1 MKFLPLIW
9 AGIWRKKGRA
19 ILMLLQIVSTFAL
32 FGVLQ
37 GLNTGI
43 KQAIARTHADRL
55 YVASSVSL
63 GDPLPLGHLSRL
75 EAVPGVTH
83 VSYRIGFGGTY
94 QQLTQFVPGFAT
106 DVRGFFAMFEEID
119 VPKAQIE
126 ALANTRTG
134 AIVGK
139 VLADRYGWK
148 VGDRITIRGPTPK
161 RDGSRDW
168 PLDIVGIYT
177 QTLQPESAIA
187 LIANYEYANEGR
199 AVNRDTV
206 DYFTVRVADASRAA
220 QVGLQIDGVFANS
233 SNETRTQSEQ
243 ELAQSQVQRIG
254 DLDFIV
260 HGVTAAVFFA
270 LLFATGALLMQSIRE
285 RVPELAILKSV
296 GFSDRLVMMLIVCEA
311 LVLCLLSAGIG
322 LGLAALLLPMARSA
336 VGAAS
341 VPGIVI
347 AAGLGCAV
355 VLALIGST
363 VPAWRGLRLQVAD
376 ALADRG

>member
-9 AGIWRKKGRA
+9 AGIWRKRGRA

-63 GDPLPLGHLSRL
+63 SDPLPLAHLTRL
-75 EAVPGVTH
+75 QAVPGVKG

-94 QQLTQFVPGFAT
+94 QHPTQFVPGFAT
-106 DVRGFFAMFEEID
+106 DVPSFFAMFDEID
-119 VPKAQIE
+119 VPQAQIA
-126 ALANTRTG
+126 ALASTRTG

-139 VLADRYGWK
+139 VIADRYGWQ
-148 VGDRITIRGPTPK
+148 VGDRIVIQGPTPK

-187 LIANYEYANEGR
+187 LIANYSYANEGR

-206 DYFTVRVADASRAA
+206 DYFTVQVSDASRAA
-220 QVGLQIDGVFANS
+220 QIGLQIDSLFASS

-285 RVPELAILKSV
+285 RVPELAILKTV
-296 GFSDRLVMMLIVCEA
+296 GFPDRLVMALIVCEA
-311 LVLCLLSAGIG
+311 LLLCLFSAGLG
-322 LGLAALLLPMARSA
+322 LGLAALLLPMARGTIGVA
-336 VGAAS
+336 K
-341 VPGIVI
+341 VPATVFLS
-347 AAGLGCAV
+347 GLGCAL
-355 VLALIGST
+355 VLALIAST

-376 ALADRG
+376 ALADR

>member
-9 AGIWRKKGRA
+9 AGIWRKRGRA
-19 ILMLLQIVSTFAL
+19 VLMLLQIASAFAL

-63 GDPLPLGHLSRL
+63 GDPLPLAHLQPLQSVAGV
-75 EAVPGVTH
+75 EA

-94 QQLTQFVPGFAT
+94 QQPTQFVPGFAT
-106 DVRGFFAMFEEID
+106 EVKSFFEMFKEME
-119 VPKAQIE
+119 VAPEQIA
-126 ALANTRTG
+126 ALARTRTG

-139 VLADRYGWK
+139 VTAERYGWK
-148 VGDRITIRGPTPK
+148 VGDRVTILGPVPK
-161 RDGSRDW
+161 RDGSREW
-168 PLDIVGIYT
+168 VLDIVGTYT
-177 QTLQPESAIA
+177 HELQPEAAIA
-187 LIANYEYANEGR
+187 LIANYDYANEGR
-199 AVNRDTV
+199 VVNRDTV
-206 DYFTVRVADASRAA
+206 DYFTVQVDDVAHAT
-220 QVGLQIDGVFANS
+220 QIGLAIDSLFANS

-270 LLFATGALLMQSIRE
+270 LLFATGALMMQSIRE
-285 RVPELAILKSV
+285 RVPELAILKTV
-296 GFSDRLVMMLIVCEA
+296 GFSDARVMGLIVCEA
-311 LVLCLLSAGIG
+311 LLFCLLSAGIG
-322 LGLAALLLPMARSA
+322 LGLAAVLLPLARGFISM
-336 VGAAS
+336 AS
-341 VPGIVI
+341 VPGTVML
-347 AAGLGCAV
+347 AGLGCAV
-355 VLALIGST
+355 VLALVGST

-376 ALADRG
+376 ALAER

>member
-1 MKFLPLIW
+1 VKFLPLIW
-9 AGIWRKKGRA
+9 AGIWRKRGRA
-19 ILMLLQIVSTFAL
+19 VLMLLQIASAFAL

-63 GDPLPLGHLSRL
+63 GDPLPLAHLQPL
-75 EAVPGVTH
+75 QGVAGVTG

-94 QQLTQFVPGFAT
+94 QQPTQFIPGFAT
-106 DVRGFFAMFEEID
+106 DVKSFFEIFTE
-119 VPKAQIE
+119 VEVAPEQI
-126 ALANTRTG
+126 ASLARTRTG

-139 VLADRYGWK
+139 VTAERYGWK
-148 VGDRITIRGPTPK
+148 VGDRITILGPVPK

-168 PLDIVGIYT
+168 PLDIVGTYT
-177 QTLQPESAIA
+177 HEQQPEAAIA
-187 LIANYEYANEGR
+187 IIANYEYANEAR

-206 DYFTVRVADASRAA
+206 DYFTVKVGDVSRAA
-220 QVGLQIDGVFANS
+220 QIGLDIDALFANS

-243 ELAQSQVQRIG
+243 ELAQSQVQRVG

-270 LLFATGALLMQSIRE
+270 LLFATGALMMQSIRE
-285 RVPELAILKSV
+285 RVPELAILKTI
-296 GFSDRLVMMLIVCEA
+296 GFSNAQVMGLIVCEA
-311 LVLCLLSAGIG
+311 LLFCLLSAGIG
-322 LGLAALLLPMARSA
+322 LGTAALLLPLARSFISIA
-336 VGAAS
+336 T
-341 VPGIVI
+341 VPGPVLL
-347 AAGLGCAV
+347 AGLGCAV
-355 VLALIGST
+355 VLALVGST

-376 ALADRG
+376 ALADR

>member
-9 AGIWRKKGRA
+9 AGIWRKRGRA
-19 ILMLLQIVSTFAL
+19 VLMLLQIVSAFAL

-43 KQAIARTHADRL
+43 KEAIAHTHADRL
-55 YVASSVSL
+55 YVASRVSL
-63 GDPLPLGHLSRL
+63 GDPLPLGHLSPL
-75 EAVPGVTH
+75 EAVPGVKA
-83 VSYRIGFGGTY
+83 VSYRVGFGGTY
-94 QQLTQFVPGFAT
+94 QQPTQFIPGFAA
-106 DVRGFFAMFEEID
+106 DVTGFFAMFDEID
-119 VPKAQIE
+119 VPRAQIE
-126 ALANTRTG
+126 ALARTRTG

-139 VLADRYGWK
+139 VTADRYGWK
-148 VGDRITIRGPTPK
+148 VGDRITIQSPTPR

-187 LIANYEYANEGR
+187 LIANYAYANEGR

-206 DYFTVRVADASRAA
+206 DYFTVQVDDVSRAA
-220 QVGLQIDGVFANS
+220 QIGLQIDGLFANS

-243 ELAQSQVQRIG
+243 ELAQAQVQRIG

-270 LLFATGALLMQSIRE
+270 LLFATGALMMQSIRE
-285 RVPELAILKSV
+285 RVPELAILKTV
-296 GFSDRLVMMLIVCEA
+296 GFTDRLVMMLILCEA
-311 LVLCLLSAGIG
+311 LLFCVLAAGIG
-322 LGLAALLLPMARSA
+322 LGVAAVLLPMARGFISIA
-336 VGAAS
+336 R
-341 VPGIVI
+341 VPGVVIV
-347 AAGLGCAV
+347 AGLGCAV
-355 VLALIGST
+355 VLAIVGST

-376 ALADRG
+376 ALADR

>member
-9 AGIWRKKGRA
+9 AGIWRKRGRA
-19 ILMLLQIVSTFAL
+19 VLMLLQIVSAFAL

-43 KQAIARTHADRL
+43 KEAIAHTHADRL
-55 YVASSVSL
+55 YVASRVSL
-63 GDPLPLGHLSRL
+63 GDPLPLGHLSPL
-75 EAVPGVTH
+75 EAVPGVKA
-83 VSYRIGFGGTY
+83 VSYRVGFGGTY
-94 QQLTQFVPGFAT
+94 QQPTQFIPGFAT
-106 DVRGFFAMFEEID
+106 DVTGFFAMFDEID
-119 VPKAQIE
+119 VPRAQIE
-126 ALANTRTG
+126 ALARTRTG

-139 VLADRYGWK
+139 VTADRYGWQ
-148 VGDRITIRGPTPK
+148 VGDRITIQSPTPR

-187 LIANYEYANEGR
+187 LIANYAYANEGR

-206 DYFTVRVADASRAA
+206 DYFTVQVDDVSRAA
-220 QVGLQIDGVFANS
+220 QIGLQIDGLFANS

-243 ELAQSQVQRIG
+243 ELAQAQVQRIG

-270 LLFATGALLMQSIRE
+270 LLFATGALMMQSIRE
-285 RVPELAILKSV
+285 RVPELAILKTV
-296 GFSDRLVMMLIVCEA
+296 GFTDRLVMMLILCEA
-311 LVLCLLSAGIG
+311 LLFCVLAAGIG
-322 LGLAALLLPMARSA
+322 LGVAAVLLPMARGFISIA
-336 VGAAS
+336 R
-341 VPGIVI
+341 VPGVVIV
-347 AAGLGCAV
+347 AGLGCAV
-355 VLALIGST
+355 VLAIVGST

-376 ALADRG
+376 ALADR

>member
-9 AGIWRKKGRA
+9 AGIWRKRGRA
-19 ILMLLQIVSTFAL
+19 VLMLLQIVSTFAL

-63 GDPLPLGHLSRL
+63 SDPLPLGHLSRL
-75 EAVPGVTH
+75 QAVPGIKGI
-83 VSYRIGFGGTY
+83 SYRIGFGGIY
-94 QQLTQFVPGFAT
+94 QQPTQFVPGFAT
-106 DVRGFFAMFEEID
+106 DVRTFFAIFDEID
-119 VPKAQIE
+119 VPRAQIE

-139 VLADRYGWK
+139 VTADRYGWK
-148 VGDRITIRGPTPK
+148 VGDRVTIQGPTPK
-161 RDGSRDW
+161 SDGTRDW

-187 LIANYEYANEGR
+187 LIANYAYANEGR

-206 DYFTVRVADASRAA
+206 DYFTVQVSDASRAA
-220 QVGLQIDGVFANS
+220 QTALSIDNVFANS
-233 SNETRTQSEQ
+233 ANETRTQSEQ

-260 HGVTAAVFFA
+260 HGITGAVFFA
-270 LLFATGALLMQSIRE
+270 LLFATGALMMQSIRE
-285 RVPELAILKSV
+285 RVPELAILKTV
-296 GFSDRLVMMLIVCEA
+296 GFTDRLVMALIVCEA
-311 LVLCLLSAGIG
+311 LLFCLLSAGIG
-322 LGLAALLLPMARSA
+322 LGLAALLLPMARGFIGIA
-336 VGAAS
+336 T

-347 AAGLGCAV
+347 AAGLACAV
-355 VLALIGST
+355 ALALIGSM

-376 ALADRG
+376 AMADR

>member
-9 AGIWRKKGRA
+9 AGIWRKRGRA

-63 GDPLPLGHLSRL
+63 GDPLPLAHLQPL
-75 EAVPGVTH
+75 QTVAGVTG

-94 QQLTQFVPGFAT
+94 QQPTQFVPGFAT
-106 DVRGFFAMFEEID
+106 EPKSFFAMFTEIE
-119 VPKAQIE
+119 VPKEQIE
-126 ALANTRTG
+126 ALARTRTG
-134 AIVGK
+134 VIVGQ
-139 VLADRYGWK
+139 VTAQRYGWK
-148 VGDRITIRGPTPK
+148 IGDRITIQSPIPK

-168 PLDIVGIYT
+168 PLEIVGTYT
-177 QTLQPESAIA
+177 HDLQPESAIA
-187 LIANYEYANEGR
+187 FIANYEYANEGR
-199 AVNRDTV
+199 VVNRDTV
-206 DYFTVRVADASRAA
+206 DYFTVQVSEVAQAA
-220 QVGLQIDGVFANS
+220 QIGIEIDNLFANS

-243 ELAQSQVQRIG
+243 EVAQSQVQRIG

-270 LLFATGALLMQSIRE
+270 LLFATGALMMQSVRE
-285 RVPELAILKSV
+285 RVPELAILKTV
-296 GFSDRLVMMLIVCEA
+296 GFSDRGVMGLIVCEA
-311 LVLCLLSAGIG
+311 LLFCVVAAGLG
-322 LGLAALLLPMARSA
+322 LGLASALLPLARGFISL
-336 VGAAS
+336 AS
-341 VPGIVI
+341 VPGIVVL
-347 AAGLGCAV
+347 AGLGCAV
-355 VLALIGST
+355 LLALAGSM

-376 ALADRG
+376 ALADR

>member
-9 AGIWRKKGRA
+9 AGIWRKRGRA
-19 ILMLLQIVSTFAL
+19 VLMLLQIVSAFAL

-43 KQAIARTHADRL
+43 KEAIAHTHADRL
-55 YVASSVSL
+55 YVASRVSL
-63 GDPLPLGHLSRL
+63 GDPLPLGHLSPL
-75 EAVPGVTH
+75 EAVPGVKA
-83 VSYRIGFGGTY
+83 VSYRVGFGGTY
-94 QQLTQFVPGFAT
+94 QQPTQFIPGFAT
-106 DVRGFFAMFEEID
+106 DVTGFFAMFDEID
-119 VPKAQIE
+119 VPRAQIE
-126 ALANTRTG
+126 ALARTRTG

-139 VLADRYGWK
+139 VTADRYGWQ
-148 VGDRITIRGPTPK
+148 VGDRITIQSPTPR

-187 LIANYEYANEGR
+187 LIANYAYANEGR

-206 DYFTVRVADASRAA
+206 DYFTVQVDDVSRAA
-220 QVGLQIDGVFANS
+220 QIGLQIDGLFANS

-270 LLFATGALLMQSIRE
+270 LLFATGALMMQSIRE
-285 RVPELAILKSV
+285 RVPELAILKTV
-296 GFSDRLVMMLIVCEA
+296 GFTDRLVMMLILCEA
-311 LVLCLLSAGIG
+311 LLFCVLAAGIG
-322 LGLAALLLPMARSA
+322 LGVAAVLLPMARGFISIA
-336 VGAAS
+336 R
-341 VPGIVI
+341 VPGVVIV
-347 AAGLGCAV
+347 AGLGCAV
-355 VLALIGST
+355 VLAIVGST

-376 ALADRG
+376 ALADR

>member
-9 AGIWRKKGRA
+9 AGIWRKRGRA

-32 FGVLQ
+32 FGVLE

-43 KQAIARTHADRL
+43 REAIAHTHADRL
-55 YVASSVSL
+55 YVASRVSL
-63 GDPLPLGHLSRL
+63 SDPLPLAHLSRL
-75 EAVPGVTH
+75 QAVPGIEG

-94 QQLTQFVPGFAT
+94 QQPTQFVPGFAT
-106 DVRGFFAMFEEID
+106 DVASFFAMFDEID
-119 VPKAQIE
+119 VPQAQIA
-126 ALANTRTG
+126 ALARTRTG

-139 VLADRYGWK
+139 VTADRYGWK
-148 VGDRITIRGPTPK
+148 VGDRITIQTPTPR

-168 PLDIVGIYT
+168 PLDIVGVYT

-206 DYFTVRVADASRAA
+206 DYFTVKVNEVSRAA
-220 QVGLQIDGVFANS
+220 QIGLQIDGLFANS

-270 LLFATGALLMQSIRE
+270 LLFATGALMMQSIRE
-285 RVPELAILKSV
+285 RVPELAILKTI
-296 GFSDRLVMMLIVCEA
+296 GFTDRLVMMLIVCEA
-311 LVLCLLSAGIG
+311 LLFCVLAAGIG
-322 LGLAALLLPMARSA
+322 LSLAALLLPMARGFISVA
-336 VGAAS
+336 R
-341 VPGIVI
+341 VPGVVFMV
-347 AAGLGCAV
+347 GLACAV
-355 VLALIGST
+355 VLAIVGST

-376 ALADRG
+376 ALADR

>member
-9 AGIWRKKGRA
+9 AGIWRKRGRA
-19 ILMLLQIVSTFAL
+19 VLMLLQIVSAFAL

-43 KQAIARTHADRL
+43 KEAIAHTHADRL
-55 YVASSVSL
+55 YVASRVSL
-63 GDPLPLGHLSRL
+63 GDPLPLGHLSQL
-75 EAVPGVTH
+75 EAVPGVKA
-83 VSYRIGFGGTY
+83 VSYRVGFGGTY
-94 QQLTQFVPGFAT
+94 QQPTQFIPGFAA
-106 DVRGFFAMFEEID
+106 DVTGFFAMFDEID
-119 VPKAQIE
+119 VPRAQIE
-126 ALANTRTG
+126 ALARTRTG

-139 VLADRYGWK
+139 VTADRYGWK
-148 VGDRITIRGPTPK
+148 VGDRITIQSPTPR

-187 LIANYEYANEGR
+187 LIANYAYANEGR

-206 DYFTVRVADASRAA
+206 DYFTVQVDDISRAA
-220 QVGLQIDGVFANS
+220 QIGLQIDGLFANS

-270 LLFATGALLMQSIRE
+270 LLFATGALMMQSIRE
-285 RVPELAILKSV
+285 RVPELAILKTV
-296 GFSDRLVMMLIVCEA
+296 GFTDRLVMVLILCEA
-311 LVLCLLSAGIG
+311 LLFCVLAAGIG
-322 LGLAALLLPMARSA
+322 LGVAAVLLPMARGFISIA
-336 VGAAS
+336 R
-341 VPGIVI
+341 VPGVVI
-347 AAGLGCAV
+347 MAGLGCAV
-355 VLALIGST
+355 VLAIVGST

-376 ALADRG
+376 ALADR